1 MRRLDIHWLALIALL
16 LLLGA
21 GVGLYALGYG
31 EAAVGLLGAAVGIA
45 LPQAVRR
52 APESEQP
59 STRVDAFRRR
69 QSAAKARLDAAAR
82 EAADEYLRRG
92 ES

>member
-1 MRRLDIHWLALIALL
+1 MRQLDIHWLALIALL

-52 APESEQP
+52 APEAEQP
-59 STRVDAFRRR
+59 SPHVDALR
-69 QSAAKARLDAAAR
+69 AKSTARLNMAARAAADKYM
-82 EAADEYLRRG
+82 AG